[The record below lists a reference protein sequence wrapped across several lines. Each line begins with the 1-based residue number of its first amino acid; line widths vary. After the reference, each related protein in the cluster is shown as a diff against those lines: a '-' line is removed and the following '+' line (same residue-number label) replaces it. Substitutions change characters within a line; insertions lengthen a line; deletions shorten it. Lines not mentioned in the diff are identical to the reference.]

1 MPFSKEGAQLLF
13 QILAE
18 RHERKP
24 VIITTN
30 KGFGDWTQI
39 FGDPSLTA
47 ALLDRVTHRAHVI
60 NCSWQSY
67 RLSETL
73 KHREDNHGKNRI

>member
-1 MPFSKEGAQLLF
+1 VHFF
-13 QILAE
+13 Q
-18 RHERKP
+18 HTSNERKP

-30 KGFGDWTQI
+30 KGFGDWTEI

-47 ALLDRVTHRAHVI
+47 ALLDRVTHKAHVI
-60 NCSWQSY
+60 NCLWDSY

-73 KHREDNHGKNRI
+73 KQKHRDKNDKG